1 MTRYDKIL
9 GGLLGGAVGDAMGAP
24 TETRSMEQIKEKF
37 GGYVKTFIEP
47 PDDVFARGFEAGR
60 VTDDFSLAY
69 CTAEA
74 IIESNGV
81 VTAECAQ
88 NALLNWS
95 KTPYIRLAGPTT
107 IAAIE
112 KLKGIE
118 TPTRY
123 DFLSVDNAKG
133 TNGSAMK
140 IAPAGLISAGNIDKA
155 INNAV
160 ILCLPTHAN
169 STSLSGACAVA
180 AAVAKA
186 LDDNATV
193 DSLIEAGLFGAKYG
207 EEYGIKIGK
216 RLACPSVYKRIK
228 LAVDIAEKCNGD
240 IEKTMKELTDIIG
253 SGLSCAEAVPCAF
266 GLIKSAEGNAMES
279 IYGGVN
285 IGNDTD
291 TIATIVGAMAGT
303 LQGISAFPINH
314 LSLINS
320 VNNYDLEHIAL
331 EFDRLS

>member
-1 MTRYDKIL
+1 MGKYEKIL
-9 GGLLGGAVGDAMGAP
+9 GGLLGGAIGDAMGAP
-24 TETRSMEQIKEKF
+24 TETRSTEQIKEKF
-37 GGYVKTFIEP
+37 GGYVKTLITP
-47 PDDVFARGFEAGR
+47 PDDVFARDFEAGR

-74 IIESNGV
+74 IIKNNGD
-81 VTAECAQ
+81 VTDECAK

-107 IAAIE
+107 ISAID

-118 TPTRY
+118 TSSKY

-133 TNGSAMK
+133 SNGSAMK
-140 IAPAGLISAGNIDKA
+140 ISPAGLISGGNIDKA

-160 ILCLPTHAN
+160 ILCMPTHGN

-186 LDDNATV
+186 LDPNATV
-193 DSLIEAGLFGAKYG
+193 DDLIKAGLYGAEFG

-228 LAVDIAEKCNGD
+228 LAVDIAEKACGNM
-240 IEKTMKELTDIIG
+240 ETAMKELTDIIG

-266 GLIKSAEGNAMES
+266 GLLKAADGNAMKS
-279 IYGGVN
+279 IFGGVN

-303 LQGISAFPINH
+303 MQGSSAFPLEYLSIIN
-314 LSLINS
+314 N
-320 VNNYDLEHIAL
+320 VNDYDLEYIAHEL
-331 EFDRLS
+331 DRLS

>member
-1 MTRYDKIL
+1 MKRYDKIL
-9 GGLLGGAVGDAMGAP
+9 GGLLGGAIGDAMGSP

-37 GGYVKTFIEP
+37 GGYVKTFITP
-47 PDDVFARGFEAGR
+47 PDDVFARGFEAGS

-74 IIESNGV
+74 IIKSNGV
-81 VTAECAQ
+81 ITDQCAK

-95 KTPYIRLAGPTT
+95 STPYIRLAGPTT

-118 TPTRY
+118 TPTKY
-123 DFLSVDNAKG
+123 DFLSVDNSKG
-133 TNGSAMK
+133 SNGSAMK
-140 IAPAGLISAGNIDKA
+140 IAPAGLISNGNIDNA
-155 INNAV
+155 INNAI
-160 ILCLPTHAN
+160 ILCMPTHGN

-180 AAVAKA
+180 AAVSKA
-186 LDDNATV
+186 LDNNATV
-193 DSLIEAGLFGAKYG
+193 DSLIEAGLHGAKLG

-228 LAVDIAEKCNGD
+228 LAVNIAEECNGD

-266 GLIKSAEGNAMES
+266 GLIKATDGNAMES
-279 IYGGVN
+279 IFGGVN

-291 TIATIVGAMAGT
+291 TIATIVGAITGT
-303 LQGISAFPINH
+303 LQGASAFPMNY
-314 LSLINS
+314 LELINK
-320 VNNYDLEHIAL
+320 VNNYDLENIAL

>member
-1 MTRYDKIL
+1 MKKYEKIL

-37 GGYVKTFIEP
+37 GGYVRTFITP
-47 PDDVFARGFEAGR
+47 PDDVFSRGFKAGN

-74 IIESNGV
+74 IIKNNGV
-81 VTAECAQ
+81 VTDACAK

-95 KTPYIRLAGPTT
+95 NTPYIRLAGPTT
-107 IAAIE
+107 VAAID

-118 TPTRY
+118 TSSKY
-123 DFLSVDNAKG
+123 DFLSVDNSKG
-133 TNGSAMK
+133 SNGSAMK
-140 IAPAGLISAGNIDKA
+140 IAPAGLISGGDIDKA
-155 INNAV
+155 IENAI
-160 ILCLPTHAN
+160 ILCMPTHGN

-186 LDDNATV
+186 LDDNSSI
-193 DSLIEAGLFGAKYG
+193 DDLIEAGLYGAKLG
-207 EEYGIKIGK
+207 EDYGIKIGK

-228 LAVDIAEKCNGD
+228 LAVDIAEKCNGNM
-240 IEKTMKELTDIIG
+240 ESTMKELTDIIG

-266 GLIKSAEGNAMES
+266 GIIKAAGGNAMDS
-279 IYGGVN
+279 IFGGVN

-291 TIATIVGAMAGT
+291 TIATIAGAMAGT
-303 LQGISAFPINH
+303 LQGISSFPSEYLSIIN
-314 LSLINS
+314 N
-320 VNNYDLEHIAL
+320 VNGYDLEFIAR